1 MTSSH
6 NATCEDRRPDHVG
19 GEGPNPPQAPVKGES
34 LGREAWRRLRHN
46 HAAMAS
52 LIVLALMTLIC
63 VVGPWLLPWGLAEV
77 DWNAFGVAP
86 TLEGFHLLGTDANG
100 RDLLT
105 RTLYGGRISL
115 SVALVAT
122 LVSLVI
128 GVLYGA
134 IAGYMGGRVDNLMMR
149 FVDIMYSLP
158 FMFLVI
164 LLMVVLGRNI
174 LLIYAAIGAVEWL
187 DMARIVRGQT
197 LSLKR
202 REFIEASHALG
213 VKDRTIVVRHLIP
226 NSIGP
231 VIIYVTLTVPKV
243 ILLESFL
250 SFLGLGVQE
259 PLTSWGVLISEG
271 TSNMQGAPWML
282 IVPASFLAVTL
293 FCLNFLGDGLRDA
306 LDPRTR

>member
-1 MTSSH
+1 MIMNNTTLT
-6 NATCEDRRPDHVG
+6 APAVG
-19 GEGPNPPQAPVKGES
+19 NS
-34 LGREAWRRLRHN
+34 LARDAWRRLRQN
-46 HAAMAS
+46 GAATVS
-52 LIVLALMTLIC
+52 LVLLAVISLVC
-63 VVGPWLLPWGLAEV
+63 FVGPWLTPWALDEV
-77 DWNAFGVAP
+77 DWNAFLAP
-86 TLEGFHLLGTDANG
+86 PSIESGHYAGTDSNG

-105 RTLYGGRISL
+105 RVFYGGQISL

-134 IAGYMGGRVDNLMMR
+134 IAGYFGGRIDNLMMR

-158 FMFLVI
+158 FMFMVI
-164 LLMVVLGRNI
+164 LLMVVFGRNI

-187 DMARIVRGQT
+187 DMSRIVRGQV
-197 LSLKR
+197 LALKR
-202 REFIEASHALG
+202 REFVEAAHALG
-213 VKDRTIVVRHLIP
+213 VSSFKIVTRHLIP
-226 NSIGP
+226 NAIGP

-271 TSNMQGAPWML
+271 KDMMETAPWML
-282 IVPASFLAVTL
+282 IVPSAFLAITL
-293 FCLNFLGDGLRDA
+293 LCLNFLGDGLRDA
-306 LDPRTR
+306 LDPKTR

>member
-1 MTSSH
+1 MTSTYH
-6 NATCEDRRPDHVG
+6 ATGEQAENGVG
-19 GEGPNPPQAPVKGES
+19 GEGPNPPKAPLKGES
-34 LGREAWRRLRHN
+34 LGQEAWRRLRQN
-46 HAAMAS
+46 RAAMAS
-52 LIVLALMTLIC
+52 IIVLALIALVCI
-63 VVGPWLLPWGLAEV
+63 VGPFLLPWGLAEV
-77 DWNAFGVAP
+77 DWSAFGVPP
-86 TLEGFHLLGTDANG
+86 TTEGFHLLGTDANG
-100 RDLLT
+100 RYLLT

-122 LVSLVI
+122 FVSLVI

-134 IAGYMGGRVDNLMMR
+134 IAGYLGGRVDNYMMR

-197 LSLKR
+197 LALKR
-202 REFIEASHALG
+202 REFVEASQALG
-213 VKDRTIVVRHLIP
+213 VKDSKIVTRHLIP

-282 IVPASFLAVTL
+282 VVPALFLAVTL

>member
-1 MTSSH
+1 MNNTTLT
-6 NATCEDRRPDHVG
+6 APAVG
-19 GEGPNPPQAPVKGES
+19 NS
-34 LGREAWRRLRHN
+34 LARDAWRRLRQN
-46 HAAMAS
+46 GAATVS
-52 LIVLALMTLIC
+52 LVLLAVISLVC
-63 VVGPWLLPWGLAEV
+63 FVGPWLTPWALDEV
-77 DWNAFGVAP
+77 DWNAFLAP
-86 TLEGFHLLGTDANG
+86 PSIASGHYAGTDSNG

-105 RTLYGGRISL
+105 RVFYGGQISL

-134 IAGYMGGRVDNLMMR
+134 IAGYFGGRVDNLMMR

-158 FMFLVI
+158 FMFMVI
-164 LLMVVLGRNI
+164 LLMVVFGRNI

-187 DMARIVRGQT
+187 DMSRIVRGQV
-197 LSLKR
+197 LALKR
-202 REFIEASHALG
+202 REFVEAAHALG
-213 VKDRTIVVRHLIP
+213 VSSFKIVTRHLIP
-226 NSIGP
+226 NAIGP

-271 TSNMQGAPWML
+271 KDMMETAPWML
-282 IVPASFLAVTL
+282 IVPSAFLAITL
-293 FCLNFLGDGLRDA
+293 LCLNFLGDGLRDA
-306 LDPRTR
+306 LDPKTR

>member
-1 MTSSH
+1 MT
-6 NATCEDRRPDHVG
+6 TKPT
-19 GEGPNPPQAPVKGES
+19 PTTAPFGDNSAGES
-34 LGREAWRRLRHN
+34 LAGDAWRRLKQNR
-46 HAAMAS
+46 AAIVS
-52 LIVLALMTLIC
+52 LYLLGLIVIAC
-63 VVGPWLLPWGLAEV
+63 VAGPWLTPWGLNEV
-77 DWNAFGVAP
+77 DWNAFTAP
-86 TLEGFHLLGTDANG
+86 PSIADGHYAGTDANG

-105 RTLYGGRISL
+105 RTLYGGQISL

-134 IAGYMGGRVDNLMMR
+134 IAGYLGGRVDNLMMR

-164 LLMVVLGRNI
+164 LLMVVFGRNI

-197 LSLKR
+197 LALKR
-202 REFIEASHALG
+202 REFVEAAHALG
-213 VKDRTIVVRHLIP
+213 VKATTIVTRHLIP
-226 NSIGP
+226 NTLGP
-231 VIIYVTLTVPKV
+231 VIVYVTLTVPKV

-259 PLTSWGVLISEG
+259 PMTSWGVLISEG
-271 TSNMQGAPWML
+271 KDIMQSAPWML
-282 IVPASFLAVTL
+282 LVPSAFLAITL
-293 FCLNFLGDGLRDA
+293 LCLNFLGDGLRDA
-306 LDPRTR
+306 LDPKTR

>member
-1 MTSSH
+1 MHTASEAH
-6 NATCEDRRPDHVG
+6 TV
-19 GEGPNPPQAPVKGES
+19 GES
-34 LGREAWRRLRHN
+34 LGREAWRRLKQNR
-46 HAAMAS
+46 AAMTS
-52 LIVLALMTLIC
+52 LVILIILTVAC
-63 VVGPWLLPWGLAEV
+63 IAGPWLTPWGLSEV
-77 DWNAFGVAP
+77 DWNAFTAP
-86 TLEGFHLLGTDANG
+86 PSLAEGHYAGTDANG

-105 RTLYGGRISL
+105 RSLYGGQISL
-115 SVALVAT
+115 SVAVVAT

-134 IAGYMGGRVDNLMMR
+134 IAGFMGGRVDNLMMR

-164 LLMVVLGRNI
+164 LMMVLFGRHI

-187 DMARIVRGQT
+187 DMSRIVRGQT
-197 LSLKR
+197 LALKR
-202 REFIEASHALG
+202 REFVEAARALG
-213 VKDRTIVVRHLIP
+213 VTNRTIIVRHLIP
-226 NSIGP
+226 NTLGP
-231 VIIYVTLTVPKV
+231 VIVYVTLTVPKV

-259 PLTSWGVLISEG
+259 PMTSWGVLISEG
-271 TSNMQGAPWML
+271 TDMMETAPWML
-282 IVPASFLAVTL
+282 IVPSAFLALTL